1 MDSLDTKWYEE
12 LPFSPFLF
20 VFLIL
25 WIMILTASLEGIKG
39 VHMERKK
46 SKGKLQDDNEGT
58 VEDVHSTTSL
68 ESS

>member
-1 MDSLDTKWYEE
+1 
-12 LPFSPFLF
+12 
-20 VFLIL
+20 
-25 WIMILTASLEGIKG
+25 
-39 VHMERKK
+39 MERKK